1 MLLMQGGENI
11 RIRQKANM
19 KRFDQI
25 NVIPFIDIMLVL
37 LAIVLTTAT
46 FISQGQIEINLPEAV
61 SAEQIQEQDKKTLEI
76 VINAENKIHLDDI
89 EIDSGTL
96 SMELQKIS
104 KETPIVLR
112 VDKQVVFE
120 NFVQVIDLL
129 KVNKL
134 DKFSIVTIE
143 K

>member
-1 MLLMQGGENI
+1 MNSM
-11 RIRQKANM
+11 R
-19 KRFDQI
+19 RFDQI

-46 FISQGQIEINLPEAV
+46 FISQGQIEINLPVAE
-61 SAEQIQEQDKKTLEI
+61 SAELSLQPQEKNLVI
-76 VINAENKIHLDDI
+76 SINAINQIYLDDSLI
-89 EIDSGTL
+89 NLDSLSSTLKTIDK
-96 SMELQKIS
+96 Q
-104 KETPIVLR
+104 TPIVFR

-120 NFVQVIDLL
+120 HFVQIIDLL

-134 DKFSIVTIE
+134 EKFSIITVE

>member
-1 MLLMQGGENI
+1 
-11 RIRQKANM
+11 M

-46 FISQGQIEINLPEAV
+46 FISQGLIEVKLPEAE
-61 SAEQIQEQDKKTLEI
+61 SAKQTQQQNQKPLEI
-76 VINAENKIHLDDI
+76 VIDAENRIYLADNPVN
-89 EIDSGTL
+89 TVVL
-96 SMELQKIS
+96 SDELQKINKTTS
-104 KETPIVLR
+104 VILR

-120 NFVQVIDLL
+120 KFVEVIDLL
-129 KVNKL
+129 KTNKL
-134 DKFSIVTIE
+134 EKFSIVTIE

>member
-1 MLLMQGGENI
+1 
-11 RIRQKANM
+11 M

-46 FISQGQIEINLPEAV
+46 FISQGQIEINLPEAE

-76 VINAENKIHLDDI
+76 VINAENKIHLEDK
-89 EIDSGTL
+89 EIDSLTL

-120 NFVQVIDLL
+120 KFVQVIDLL

>member
-1 MLLMQGGENI
+1 MRGGENI
-11 RIRQKANM
+11 RIILKNSM

-46 FISQGQIEINLPEAV
+46 FISQGLIEINLPEAE
-61 SAEQIQEQDKKTLEI
+61 SAEKIQEQNEKNLEI
-76 VINAENKIHLDDI
+76 VINADNKIFLADKLIDT
-89 EIDSGTL
+89 EIL
-96 SMELQKIS
+96 SVKLQKVS
-104 KETPIVLR
+104 QETPIVLR
-112 VDKQVVFE
+112 VDKKVVFE
-120 NFVQVIDLL
+120 NFVQIIDLL

-134 DKFSIVTIE
+134 KKFSIVTIE

>member
-1 MLLMQGGENI
+1 
-11 RIRQKANM
+11 M

-46 FISQGQIEINLPEAV
+46 FISQGQIDVSLPVAESATSIEASQEKSLV
-61 SAEQIQEQDKKTLEI
+61 ISIDVKNHIYLAEKQVTLKALSAALKQLDK
-76 VINAENKIHLDDI
+76 
-89 EIDSGTL
+89 
-96 SMELQKIS
+96 Q
-104 KETPIVLR
+104 TPIIFR
-112 VDKQVVFE
+112 VDKQVVF
-120 NFVQVIDLL
+120 NQFVQIIDLL

-134 DKFSIVTIE
+134 KKFSIVTVE

>member
-1 MLLMQGGENI
+1 
-11 RIRQKANM
+11 M

-46 FISQGQIEINLPEAV
+46 FISQGLIEVNLPEAE
-61 SAEQIQEQDKKTLEI
+61 SAEQIQEQDERTLEI
-76 VINAENKIHLDDI
+76 VINAENKIYLADKQ
-89 EIDSGTL
+89 IDAETL
-96 SMELQKIS
+96 SMELQKVN

-120 NFVQVIDLL
+120 NFVLVIDQL
-129 KVNKL
+129 KANHL
-134 DKFSIVTIE
+134 EKFSIVTIE

>member
-1 MLLMQGGENI
+1 
-11 RIRQKANM
+11 M

-46 FISQGQIEINLPEAV
+46 FISQGKIEIKLPKAE
-61 SAEQIQEQDKKTLEI
+61 SATPVQEQAIKSLVIT
-76 VINAENKIHLDDI
+76 INAESTLYLDD
-89 EIDSGTL
+89 EQIDKEAL
-96 SMELQKIS
+96 SLKLQNLE
-104 KETPIVLR
+104 KETPITLR

-120 NFVQVIDLL
+120 HFVGIIDLL
-129 KVNKL
+129 KINKL
-134 DKFSIVTIE
+134 EKFSIMTIE